1 MYAHLPGPK
10 KYIRRSTG
18 TDIVPV
24 SYFFL
29 RLDFALV
36 PRLNHAVDM
45 KKREHVLWVAVGF
58 SLLSHLIVFLQ
69 TLFSF
74 PALGI
79 PEEWR
84 GQLFALLGISFS
96 IGVVQFV
103 FYRRRTTLLTMILLR
118 VIALTVA
125 TYSLRDSPFART
137 ALLSSLVFEIIIYLE
152 LPYAV
157 GASALAIALA
167 LAAGSRALTAA
178 GFRLMAPDGLLVTL
192 FFPLMIIAL
201 GALLK
206 RFQRLASERERLVD
220 QLGRAGAQLVEANIS
235 LQDHILRGEE
245 QARSLE
251 RERISRELHDTV
263 GYTLM
268 NIIALL
274 KASVE
279 LASKDLDKMIEFLQ
293 QGIAQAQK
301 GLSETRTA
309 LRALRTADRER
320 PSIVRALSRLASA
333 FKDTHIKVTVHF
345 SNVPWHF
352 GGEIDPVIYRIVQ
365 EGITNAIRHG
375 NATEIAVHLSLDAGQ
390 IAVTINDNGS
400 GAEDMVEGIGL
411 TGIKERLRHVD
422 GEVSAGNIRGGFRL
436 CARIPLRETA

>member
-1 MYAHLPGPK
+1 MQ
-10 KYIRRSTG
+10 
-18 TDIVPV
+18 
-24 SYFFL
+24 
-29 RLDFALV
+29 
-36 PRLNHAVDM
+36 
-45 KKREHVLWVAVGF
+45 KREHVLWVAVGF
-58 SLLSHLIVFLQ
+58 SLLSHLIIFLQ
-69 TLFSF
+69 TVFSF

-84 GQLFALLGISFS
+84 GQLIALVAFS
-96 IGVVQFV
+96 LVVGVVQFV
-103 FYRRRTTLLTMILLR
+103 SHRRRTTLLTMILLR
-118 VIALTVA
+118 VVAVTVA
-125 TYSLRDSPFART
+125 AYSLRDAPFART
-137 ALLSSLVFEIIIYLE
+137 ALLTSLVFEIMIYLE
-152 LPYAV
+152 LPQAV
-157 GASALAIALA
+157 GASALAISLA
-167 LAAGSRALTAA
+167 LFAAGRAQGTE
-178 GFRLMAPDGLLVTL
+178 GFSPMAPEGLLPML
-192 FFPLMIIAL
+192 FYPLLIIAL
-201 GALLK
+201 GAILK

-220 QLGRAGAQLVEANIS
+220 LLSRAGAQLVEANIS

-293 QGIAQAQK
+293 QGIVQAQS

-309 LRALRTADRER
+309 LRALRTTEQER
-320 PSIVRALSRLASA
+320 PSIVRALSRLAAA

-400 GAEDMVEGIGL
+400 GAKEMIEGIGL
-411 TGIKERLRHVD
+411 TGIKERLRYVD
-422 GEVSAGNIRGGFRL
+422 GEVSVGNIRGGFRL

>member
-1 MYAHLPGPK
+1 M
-10 KYIRRSTG
+10 KYIRRATR

-24 SYFFL
+24 SYFSL
-29 RLDFALV
+29 RLDFARV
-36 PRLNHAVDM
+36 PLLNDAVTM
-45 KKREHVLWVAVGF
+45 QKREYVLWVAVGF
-58 SLLSHLIVFLQ
+58 SLLSHVIVVLQ
-69 TLFSF
+69 TAFSF

-84 GQLFALLGISFS
+84 GQLYTIVGFSFA

-103 FYRRRTTLLTMILLR
+103 FNRRRTTLLTLILLR
-118 VIALTVA
+118 VMALTVA
-125 TYSLRDSPFART
+125 AYSLRDSPFART
-137 ALLSSLVFEIIIYLE
+137 VLLSSLVFEIVMYLE
-152 LPYAV
+152 SPVAV

-167 LAAGSRALTAA
+167 LGAGGLAPGAE
-178 GFRLMAPDGLLVTL
+178 GFSLVAPEGLLPML

-201 GALLK
+201 GAFLK

-220 QLGRAGAQLVEANIS
+220 QVSKAGAQLVDANIS

-279 LASKDLDKMIEFLQ
+279 LARKDVDKMIEFLQ
-293 QGIAQAQK
+293 QGIVQAQS

-309 LRALRTADRER
+309 LRALRTADQQR
-320 PSIVRALSRLASA
+320 PSIVRALSRLAAA

-352 GGEIDPVIYRIVQ
+352 GGEIDSVVYRIVQ

-375 NATEIAVHLSLDAGQ
+375 NATEIAVHLSQDAGQ
-390 IAVTINDNGS
+390 IAVTVNDNGS
-400 GAEDMVEGIGL
+400 GAEAVIEGIGL
-411 TGIKERLRHVD
+411 SGIRERLQHVE

-436 CARIPLRETA
+436 CARIPLKETA